1 MGITDIIPESLNDY
15 GAIIFWVI
23 LLILIIAIVAFYL
36 YAKHMKKKINT
47 IQKDLNAQQ
56 DIVKKSKEKR
66 IQNLSDVKNKVAKLI
81 EDENK

>member
-1 MGITDIIPESLNDY
+1 MDITDIFPESLNDY
-15 GAIIFWVI
+15 GAIIFWII

-36 YAKHMKKKINT
+36 YAKRMKKKINT

-66 IQNLSDVKNKVAKLI
+66 IQDLSDVKNKVNKLI